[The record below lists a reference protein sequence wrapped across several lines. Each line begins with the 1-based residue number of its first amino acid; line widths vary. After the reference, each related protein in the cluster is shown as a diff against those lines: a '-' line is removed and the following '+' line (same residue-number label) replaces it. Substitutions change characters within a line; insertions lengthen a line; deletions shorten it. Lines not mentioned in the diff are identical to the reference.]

1 MEAVFLTT
9 KPVFEKFLGSPNIE
23 FEFRLGKIVPGAA
36 GTTSFDTNIG
46 KDSFE
51 KILQGLKNYQVSP

>member
-9 KPVFEKFLGSPNIE
+9 KPVFEKFLGAPNIE
-23 FEFRLGKIVPGAA
+23 FEFRLGKIVPN
-36 GTTSFDTNIG
+36 SFDTNIG

-51 KILQGLKNYQVSP
+51 KILHGLKQYQVSP